1 MATELRVGCGCG
13 RDTEPRPWKTRHV
26 GESGDDPMQPVWKS
40 PAWIAAVA
48 ALLTA
53 LVGVAGLFLTR
64 DDEGA
69 PRPTTV
75 TPTGGGSVSAEVQGG
90 KAPLTIGVVTE
101 SGAVGD
107 SWTFPSGGA
116 GPDDF
121 TGKTGGELQSWL
133 GVHGRIGLNQTLKLT
148 IRGTADEPVVLT
160 GMRALVEEASQPDA
174 ASSIIWTYG
183 CGAIPVREARV
194 DLEDPALRFSWSDES
209 GELPKAPTLRVD
221 RSDVEV
227 VDVVGSVSS
236 KDIAWRVILTY
247 EFQGRSGEVVI
258 DDAGRPFTV
267 TSAAPGTKAY
277 RVAPTGSDGV
287 GVARSPQ
294 DDGKLGGYC

>member
-1 MATELRVGCGCG
+1 M
-13 RDTEPRPWKTRHV
+13 
-26 GESGDDPMQPVWKS
+26 GESSDVPSQPVWKS

-53 LVGVAGLFLTR
+53 LVGVAGLFLAR
-64 DDEGA
+64 GDEGT
-69 PRPTTV
+69 PRPTPV
-75 TPTGGGSVSAEVQGG
+75 TPTDGGSVSAEVQAG
-90 KAPLTIGVVTE
+90 KAPLTVGVVTE

-107 SWTFPSGGA
+107 SWTFSSKGA
-116 GPDDF
+116 SPDVF
-121 TGKTGGELQSWL
+121 TGTTGGELRSWL

-160 GMRALVEEASQPDA
+160 GLRAQIEEASQPDA

-194 DLEDPALRFSWSDES
+194 DLQDPALQFSWSDES
-209 GELPKAPTLRVD
+209 GQLPKAPTLRVD

-227 VDVVGSVSS
+227 LDVVGSVSS
-236 KDIAWRVILTY
+236 MDIAWRVILTY

-258 DDAGRPFTV
+258 DDEGRPFTV
-267 TSAAPGTKAY
+267 TSAAPGTQAY
-277 RVAPTGSDGV
+277 RVTPTVSDGV
-287 GVARSPQ
+287 SVARSPQ